1 MVRTIVSLQR
11 TLTKYRKRVFLAV
24 YEPIEGRVKMG
35 ECSAQ
40 PVDFANSHAVTKLP
54 VAMGEVCGVRD
65 YHRRI
70 NSQYRT
76 RGLRISAA
84 WAGDRFDREP
94 YSFVMLLRS
103 LLCVLKAILS
113 GRADL

>member
-1 MVRTIVSLQR
+1 M
-11 TLTKYRKRVFLAV
+11 
-24 YEPIEGRVKMG
+24 
-35 ECSAQ
+35 
-40 PVDFANSHAVTKLP
+40 
-54 VAMGEVCGVRD
+54 
-65 YHRRI
+65 
-70 NSQYRT
+70 